1 MGMTYADVKIRGPK
15 SSKDARVLVDTGSTF
30 TWIPAHVLQKAGVEP
45 TSTRRFRTIEGREI
59 NRPVG
64 EALLEFS
71 GERATTIV
79 VFAEKEDASVL
90 GVYALEG
97 LGFEVDPV
105 TKRLKKVEAF
115 IAY

>member
-1 MGMTYADVKIRGPK
+1 MGMTYASVRIKGPK
-15 SSKDARVLVDTGSTF
+15 SSEYARVLVDTGSTF
-30 TWIPAHVLQKAGVEP
+30 TWIPASVLQKAGVES
-45 TSTRRFRTIEGREI
+45 TSRRRFKTIEGREI
-59 NRPVG
+59 ERPVG
-64 EALLEFS
+64 EVLLEIS

-90 GVYALEG
+90 GAYALEG

-105 TKRLKKVEAF
+105 TKQLKKVEAF